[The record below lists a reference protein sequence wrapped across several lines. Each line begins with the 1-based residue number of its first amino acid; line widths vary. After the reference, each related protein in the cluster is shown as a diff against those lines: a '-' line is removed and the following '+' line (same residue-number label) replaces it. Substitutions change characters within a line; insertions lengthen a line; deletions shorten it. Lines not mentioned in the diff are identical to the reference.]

1 VTNST
6 TTNKKQQDPLALAL
20 APAQSLQPSQE
31 VTVIPFNRG
40 FDLTPREEDAVTQY
54 DYDSLRMEIAK
65 RKGMRAMRCISQA
78 HEFALD
84 EVDETVG
91 YMIERKYEA
100 RDAEHQRTLRPGE
113 QDTGQAVYRRPGD
126 NLVIR

>member
-6 TTNKKQQDPLALAL
+6 TTNKKQQDPLAPAPAL

-31 VTVIPFNRG
+31 VTVIPFNPG
-40 FDLTPREEDAVTQY
+40 FDLTPKDEDAVTQY

-65 RKGMRAMRCISQA
+65 RKGMCARRCISQA

-84 EVDETVG
+84 EVDETL
-91 YMIERKYEA
+91 
-100 RDAEHQRTLRPGE
+100 TLPRSP
-113 QDTGQAVYRRPGD
+113 TS
-126 NLVIR
+126 